1 MASTALPKP
10 AASFSSQPLTLRSPS
25 GASAGGDFHSR
36 KVQIKLQPTLMAEH
50 YFKVMLNALKNVE
63 DAECNYH

>member
-25 GASAGGDFHSR
+25 GASAGGDFHSW
-36 KVQIKLQPTLMAEH
+36 KVQIKLQPALMAEH
-50 YFKVMLNALKNVE
+50 YFKVMLNG
-63 DAECNYH
+63 